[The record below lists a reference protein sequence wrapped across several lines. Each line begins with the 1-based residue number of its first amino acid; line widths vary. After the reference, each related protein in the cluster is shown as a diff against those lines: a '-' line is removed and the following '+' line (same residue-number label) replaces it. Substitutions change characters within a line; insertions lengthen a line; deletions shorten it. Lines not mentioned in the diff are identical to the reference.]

1 MAQAMFRCFLRYA
14 CALVLLVTSG
24 CATHVNQLTKVREL
38 YCAGDLTAATTSVD
52 KALKRPHNDGDVLRL
67 EHAML
72 DLCEGRTREAEQ
84 TLRQVRDRFDTL
96 EQTSVGRSALSMLT
110 DDNMRDYPGEDYE
123 RVLVRAFLAL
133 SNLMNGGE
141 DAQAY
146 SLQITD
152 KQQQII
158 DAGKDRDGEN
168 QKLAYKQVALGP
180 YLRGMLR
187 EETHS
192 NYDDVQRASATVV
205 SWQPNFA
212 YGLQDLERA
221 RHGHHSAP
229 GNGVLYVFALTG
241 LGPYK
246 EETMELPSTVA
257 LLIADQILSATNKY
271 TLPPTI
277 APIKVPKVVVP
288 PNQIDRVRVF
298 VDRQHVG
305 ETATITNI
313 AQMATEQYEAV
324 YPEVIARA
332 VVRRVVKKGV
342 IYGTKTAM
350 NIDRNS
356 LWDIGLDVVGVA
368 WEATEAADTRC
379 WGLLPEK
386 IQVLRVELPQGEH
399 EIALQ
404 GIGSRLPGTP
414 RVERVSIVNGR
425 NTYMLANFPDMDA
438 VGKVLVSTRR

>member
-1 MAQAMFRCFLRYA
+1 MVRRILLYF
-14 CALVLLVTSG
+14 CALVLLGLAG
-24 CATHVNQLTKVREL
+24 CATHAARLVQTREL
-38 YCAGDLTAATTSVD
+38 FVAGDVPEATASIG
-52 KALKRPHNDGDVLRL
+52 KALKRPKNDGDVLRL
-67 EHAML
+67 EQAVL
-72 DLCEGRTREAEQ
+72 DLCDGRSHEAEQ

-96 EQTSVGRSALSMLT
+96 EQTSLGRSALSMLT
-110 DDNMRDYPGEDYE
+110 DDNVRDYPGEDYE
-123 RVLVRAFLAL
+123 KVLVRAFLAL

-158 DAGKDRDGEN
+158 AAGETKDGEN
-168 QKLAYKQVALGP
+168 PKLAYKQVALGP
-180 YLRGMLR
+180 YISGMLR

-192 NYDDVQRASATVV
+192 NYDDVQRATATVV
-205 SWQPNFA
+205 SWQPDFA
-212 YGLQDLERA
+212 FAQQDFERA

-246 EETMELPSTVA
+246 EETVELPSTVA

-288 PNQIDRVRVF
+288 VNQIDRVRVV
-298 VDRQHVG
+298 VDQRPVG
-305 ETATITNI
+305 DTATITNVG
-313 AQMATEQYEAV
+313 QLATEQYAAV

-332 VVRRVVKKGV
+332 VVRRVIKKGV
-342 IYGTKTAM
+342 IYGTKEAM
-350 NIDRNS
+350 KVDKYS

-399 EIALQ
+399 ELTLQ
-404 GIGSRLPGTP
+404 GIGSTIPGSP
-414 RVERVSIVNGR
+414 RSERVTITNGR
-425 NTYMLANFPDMDA
+425 NTYVLANFPDMEL
-438 VGKVLVSTRR
+438 VGKILKHERR

>member
-1 MAQAMFRCFLRYA
+1 
-14 CALVLLVTSG
+14 
-24 CATHVNQLTKVREL
+24 
-38 YCAGDLTAATTSVD
+38 
-52 KALKRPHNDGDVLRL
+52 
-67 EHAML
+67 
-72 DLCEGRTREAEQ
+72 
-84 TLRQVRDRFDTL
+84 VRDRFDTL
-96 EQTSVGRSALSMLT
+96 EQTSLGRSALSMLT
-110 DDNMRDYPGEDYE
+110 DDNVRDYPGEDYE
-123 RVLVRAFLAL
+123 KVLVRAFLAL

-158 DAGKDRDGEN
+158 AAGETKDGEN
-168 QKLAYKQVALGP
+168 PKLAYKQVALGP
-180 YLRGMLR
+180 YISGMLR

-192 NYDDVQRASATVV
+192 NYDDVQRATATVV
-205 SWQPNFA
+205 SWQPDFA
-212 YGLQDLERA
+212 FAQQDFERA

-246 EETMELPSTVA
+246 EETVEMPSTVA

-288 PNQIDRVRVF
+288 VNQIDRVRVV
-298 VDRQHVG
+298 VDQRPVG
-305 ETATITNI
+305 ETATITNVG
-313 AQMATEQYEAV
+313 QLATEQYAAV

-332 VVRRVVKKGV
+332 VVRRVIKKGV
-342 IYGTKTAM
+342 IYGTKEAM
-350 NIDRNS
+350 KIDKYS

-399 EIALQ
+399 ELTLQ
-404 GIGSRLPGTP
+404 GIGSTIPGSP
-414 RVERVSIVNGR
+414 RSERVTITNGR
-425 NTYMLANFPDMDA
+425 NTYVLANFPDMEL
-438 VGKVLVSTRR
+438 VGKILKHERR

>member
-1 MAQAMFRCFLRYA
+1 MCRSIPRCA
-14 CALVLLVTSG
+14 CALVLLILGG
-24 CATHVNQLTKVREL
+24 CATHAHQLTKVREL
-38 YCAGDLTAATTSVD
+38 YCAGELAEATSSVD

-96 EQTSVGRSALSMLT
+96 EQASLGRSALSMLT

-158 DAGKDRDGEN
+158 DAAKDRNDEES
-168 QKLAYKQVALGP
+168 KLAYKQVALGP

-205 SWQPNFA
+205 SWQPNFV

-288 PNQIDRVRVF
+288 TNQIDRVRVF
-298 VDRQHVG
+298 VDRQPVG

-313 AQMATEQYEAV
+313 GEMAREQYEAV
-324 YPEVIARA
+324 YPHVIARA

-404 GIGSRLPGTP
+404 GVGSTLPGTP
-414 RVERVSIVNGR
+414 RAERVTITNGR
-425 NTYMLANFPDMDA
+425 NTYMLANFPDMDPI
-438 VGKVLVSTRR
+438 GKILVNQRR